1 MLKQSG
7 EVEGAKSGA
16 FHLVVSGVDHEI
28 ACSSEVGFFQVTAAE
43 DYLIEA
49 AVAEVG
55 SFKVCAGEIAASEGA
70 V

>member
-55 SFKVCAGEIAASEGA
+55 SF
-70 V
+70 